1 MMLFLKEL
9 WAESLPWGLLYLWP
23 GLAYKLADN
32 CALGIEGRDSR
43 RNIFTQ
49 VQFVEH
55 LLMHQIQGAQNR
67 SEYQGSKR
75 TRIPRRDNGSIKGIS
90 SDSGW
95 EVISGFQ
102 EATSLYLVLQEER

>member
-1 MMLFLKEL
+1 M
-9 WAESLPWGLLYLWP
+9 GLLYLWP
-23 GLAYKLADN
+23 GLADH

-49 VQFVEH
+49 VQFVGH
-55 LLMHQIQGAQNR
+55 LLMHRIQGAQNR

-75 TRIPRRDNGSIKGIS
+75 TRIPKKRDNGSIKGIS

-102 EATSLYLVLQEER
+102 EATSFYLVLQEER